1 MKTYIIHYTKLK
13 DRKKNINSF
22 LSNTNFDCEFVEEY
36 DKEVL
41 DGNLYYLPNEKMF
54 YEKIKHLWDSRAHKF
69 RILNDAEISCT
80 IKHIL
85 AIEKIANQKEEIGLI
100 LEDDAIPIDDNFYEK
115 IIELIENA
123 PDDWDSIFMGAGC
136 GIDFMNQKLKGC
148 NLINQKFSQ
157 VEHPST
163 NCAEAYLLKRESARR
178 IYESIVP
185 FQLVSDWEL
194 AYHFYNLDMNVYW
207 SIPPLFYQGSKSGKY
222 KSTLR

>member
-85 AIEKIANQKEEIGLI
+85 AI
-100 LEDDAIPIDDNFYEK
+100 
-115 IIELIENA
+115 
-123 PDDWDSIFMGAGC
+123 
-136 GIDFMNQKLKGC
+136 
-148 NLINQKFSQ
+148 
-157 VEHPST
+157 
-163 NCAEAYLLKRESARR
+163 
-178 IYESIVP
+178 
-185 FQLVSDWEL
+185 
-194 AYHFYNLDMNVYW
+194 
-207 SIPPLFYQGSKSGKY
+207 
-222 KSTLR
+222 